1 MPNFQVLVTRRFA
14 RSAVAA
20 LFTIC
25 APIAPIVAQTTRST
39 VAQSLVVFKNS
50 PEQLLTT
57 FPNGGVELQSRIREF
72 ALNDPTALDAMIGLI
87 AKGNKDQKTAIA
99 KGLGEAAKM
108 LARTNRPY
116 SETIQK
122 AVAETKD
129 LDAFTAYAEGAGD
142 SGTAATGAG
151 AAGSAGASGGQTSS
165 LGTTGAG
172 GGAAEAINGSSTNTG
187 NFGFTSS
194 VTGIGNNSTTGTT
207 TISSTTSP

>member
-99 KGLGEAAKM
+99 KGLGEAAKCSRGPTG
-108 LARTNRPY
+108 LIPKRFRRPWPKPRPRRVY
-116 SETIQK
+116 GIR
-122 AVAETKD
+122 
-129 LDAFTAYAEGAGD
+129 GR
-142 SGTAATGAG
+142 
-151 AAGSAGASGGQTSS
+151 GGR
-165 LGTTGAG
+165 LRHGRDRRRRRG
-172 GGAAEAINGSSTNTG
+172 
-187 NFGFTSS
+187 
-194 VTGIGNNSTTGTT
+194 
-207 TISSTTSP
+207 